1 MPKKPKWTDEDTA
14 RLIRLKDEKKKT
26 WQELEVIF
34 GRKNSTLHYHY
45 KRGTGANEG
54 FGHEDRLTRAKAQD
68 CSERL
73 LKRLRKFHGDPSRLY
88 PALRAGVP
96 A

>member
-1 MPKKPKWTDEDTA
+1 MPKLPKWTDADTA
-14 RLIRLKDEKKKT
+14 RLVHLKDEKKKT
-26 WQELEVIF
+26 WKELEAIF
-34 GRKNSTLHYHY
+34 GRKTSTLDYHY
-45 KRGTGANEG
+45 KRAMGGSEG
-54 FGHEDRLTRAKAQD
+54 FGHEDRLTRSKAED

-73 LKRLRKFHGDPSRLY
+73 LERLRKFHGDPSLLY